1 MTHPVLAQAARMGRS
16 GDVILAHVT
25 PGDVVFPVERLDA
38 RSKKLLKEL
47 FRGANLRPQRFTV
60 GNRYN
65 KKNPTT
71 GLPEFFDADGGGMYG
86 SEGVYGAADAFGD
99 AGGPTVESVSTDNAS
114 DMPADN
120 GESDARADNGES
132 QSDASAAFGDPGGS
146 TAESNRGMIEGG
158 MGRIDQTSSTDGYSG
173 WSNTGIGFLD
183 REIDDIT
190 HNPGRRF
197 AELAGSALGRA
208 LSYAVPPFGVYSA
221 IADISNLFPGTGLPS
236 LPTIGGLASAG
247 YTAIRDNEGD
257 APAMAPAGGEAGGDG
272 VFGGDAIDLAGI
284 PNSPLA
290 TRQQR
295 VAQPVG
301 SSLVAGAT
309 PASAPDSNFGTG
321 IDDIVRRA
329 GLA

>member
-99 AGGPTVESVSTDNAS
+99 AGGSTVESVSTDNAS
-114 DMPADN
+114 DMP
-120 GESDARADNGES
+120 ADNGES

-197 AELAGSALGRA
+197 AELVGYALG
-208 LSYAVPPFGVYSA
+208 LAVPPIGAYNTAVGAANFLLGTEIPTTSA
-221 IADISNLFPGTGLPS
+221 FAGK
-236 LPTIGGLASAG
+236 G
-247 YTAIRDNEGD
+247 YTSIRDNEGD
-257 APAMAPAGGEAGGDG
+257 APAIAPAGDTAGGDG

-309 PASAPDSNFGTG
+309 PATPASAPDSNFGTG